1 MDAAQTIGDVTVLST
16 KVEAKDNNQL
26 RQMMDDLKAKMPK
39 AVIVLGAVDGEK
51 LCYVLAFQKN

>member
-1 MDAAQTIGDVTVLST
+1 MDAAQIIGDVTVLST

-26 RQMMDDLKAKMPK
+26 RQMMDDLKVKMPK

-51 LCYVLAFQKN
+51 SCYVLVFQKN